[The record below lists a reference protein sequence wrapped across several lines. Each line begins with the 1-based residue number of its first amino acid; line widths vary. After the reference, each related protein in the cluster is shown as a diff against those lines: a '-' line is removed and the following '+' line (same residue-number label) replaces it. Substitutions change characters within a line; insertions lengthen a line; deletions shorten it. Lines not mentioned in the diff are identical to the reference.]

1 MSTDAPVHSFAQ
13 RWRDRREYRR
23 PAEERI
29 VPAEFGVEI
38 LRDRDAKAFVT
49 QHHYSGSYPAARLAV
64 GLMRRT
70 GVDQSRLV
78 GVCVF
83 GVPMNE
89 RSVPRYIGV
98 EPNRGVELSR
108 LVLLDEVLSDGESWF
123 VARAMSMLRAEKPE
137 VAGVVSYAD
146 PTERWDADGNRCKPG
161 HIGVI
166 YQALNFGYFGRSCA
180 RTLVLSRDG
189 RVVSQRALSKIRNEE
204 RGSDH
209 AARQLVDMGAPGRSL
224 GEEPRAWVDRA
235 LRSDAFMRL
244 KHPGNHVYL
253 LGLDRKTRRHVGTI
267 TTTGREG
274 YPKEWKLAA

>member
-1 MSTDAPVHSFAQ
+1 MSNDAPVHSFAQ

-166 YQALNFGYFGRSCA
+166 YQALNFGYFGRGCA

-204 RGSDH
+204 RGIDQHYLSIN
-209 AARQLVDMGAPGRSL
+209 SI
-224 GEEPRAWVDRA
+224 EEVARAWVDRA
-235 LRSDAFMRL
+235 LRSDAFVRL
-244 KHPGNHVYL
+244 KRPGNHVYL

-267 TTTGREG
+267 TTTGRKG